1 MKRFTVATWLL
12 SASVALCAELPPDQ
26 AEFFENKIRPVLAE
40 RCYGCHSTEAGKD
53 KGGLLLDSRDAV
65 LKGGDT
71 GPALVA
77 GDAAKSLLFKAVKRA
92 DPETAMP
99 PKGKADPLTAE
110 QVADFEAWIK
120 MGAPDPRTGAV
131 KKAVIDSLLE
141 KGKTHWAF
149 QTPNKENIPADQNLV
164 DALFPGKGPQ
174 AEPRV
179 LIRRAAIAL
188 TGLPPSPERVEAFVK
203 DCSANSATAF
213 SNLLDELLASPNYGE
228 RWARHWLDVAR
239 YADNM
244 GAIFN
249 GDDSYPFAF
258 TYRDWVIKAFNEDK
272 PYDRFVMEQIAADLL
287 PETKPENNANLAA
300 LGFLTLGRR
309 TDRKVDDNVYD
320 DRIDVI
326 SRGLLGLT
334 VGCARCHDHK
344 LEPIPTTDYYALY
357 GILRSSTEPS
367 SYPVLAPQPDSPERQ
382 DFEQRNQAAVSEYI
396 RVHAFEAERSM
407 SAIRSRLGDYL
418 LAAKDS
424 AYKDIYADKKV
435 QPDILDPRKLNASV
449 HNRVVRSWD
458 TWIKGHPDIF
468 GPWVELAEL
477 PEADFAAKAAAMCA
491 AHAKN
496 TDKKLMA
503 PVARAFNKASPK
515 TLRDI
520 ADVYNNLWAV
530 ELDAAWG
537 EKWRAALLKAC
548 APKADDLS
556 LPIADLTPRCID
568 RLNAIDK
575 ELVLPEADVD
585 ALKKVLLDDKSPFVF
600 SGKDFI
606 SSKLFANRDVAEGLR
621 RNATKALTELGSHA
635 GAPIRLM
642 ALQEDKPY
650 DAKVRIRGNPKT
662 LGADAPRGWFTVLK
676 TESTPQF
683 PKDKS
688 GRLEFAQLLASR
700 DNPLTARVIVNRVWA
715 WHFGEGIV
723 KTPSDFGL
731 RGEIPEN
738 QALLDSLA
746 VWFMENGWS
755 FKKLN
760 RLLLSSRLWQESR
773 RTQPLDFESFRDSL
787 LSVSG
792 ALDPRSG
799 GKPDDLVKS
808 SSNRRTVYASVDRKT
823 LPNLF
828 RNFDFPDPSMSAPQR
843 SRTALTPQAL
853 FLLNSN
859 FVVDRARD
867 LAKATQPENGESI
880 PKSLRALYQR
890 IFQRNPAEKEVARAT
905 AFLAA
910 YPKNDVVMPEV
921 NDWSYGT
928 GDFDSQSQRVANF
941 HALRFA
947 GNKVVGNG
955 GMELTKDGGQPAE
968 GKAIIRRWIAP
979 KEGKVNIY
987 AELAHLPK
995 EGDGVTSRVVSS
1007 RGGLLGEWSAAHNA
1021 VLTTLNDVEVKK
1033 GDTLDF
1039 LTICGSDPK
1048 NDTFRWSP
1056 TITMPLAEMPGM
1068 SGMAMRWDAKGDFM
1082 DPTKLP
1088 APLSGWEELA
1098 HVLLLSNEFA
1108 VVD

>member
-1 MKRFTVATWLL
+1 MKRYTLATWLL
-12 SASVALCAELPPDQ
+12 SVGLAFGAEIPSEQ

-40 RCYGCHSTEAGKD
+40 RCYGCHSTESGKD

-71 GPALVA
+71 GPALVP
-77 GDAAKSLLFKAVKRA
+77 GDAAKSLLVKAIRRA

-120 MGAPDPRTGAV
+120 MGAPDPRDGV
-131 KKAVIDSLLE
+131 LKKAVIDTLLE

-149 QTPNKENIPADQNLV
+149 QAPRAAHLPAGQNLI
-164 DALFPGKGPQ
+164 DALLPGNGSL

-179 LIRRAAIAL
+179 LIRRASIAL
-188 TGLPPSPERVEAFVK
+188 TGLPPSPGRVEAFVK
-203 DCSANSATAF
+203 ESGANPAAALPK
-213 SNLLDELLASPNYGE
+213 LLDELLASPHYGE

-258 TYRDWVIKAFNEDK
+258 TYRDWVIRAFNEDK

-287 PETKPENNANLAA
+287 PETKPENNGNLAA

-309 TDRKVDDNVYD
+309 TDRRVDDNVYD

-334 VGCARCHDHK
+334 AGCARCHDHK
-344 LEPIPTTDYYALY
+344 LEPIPTADYYALY
-357 GILRSSTEPS
+357 GIFKSCTEPV
-367 SYPVLAPQPDSPERQ
+367 SYPVLAPQPDSPERK
-382 DFEQRNQAAVSEYI
+382 DFEERNHAAVSEYI

-407 SAIRSRLGDYL
+407 SAIRARLGDYL
-418 LAAKDS
+418 LAAKEA
-424 AYKDIYADKKV
+424 AYKDVYADKKV
-435 QPDILDPRKLNASV
+435 QPDLLDPRKLSGGI
-449 HNRVVRSWD
+449 HNRVVRSWEP
-458 TWIKGHPDIF
+458 WVKGHPEMF
-468 GPWVELAEL
+468 GPWLELSAL
-477 PEADFAAKAAAMCA
+477 PETEFAAKAPAMCA
-491 AHAKN
+491 AYGKN
-496 TDKKLMA
+496 ADKKLMA
-503 PVARAFNKASPK
+503 PVARVFEKASPR

-520 ADVYNNLWAV
+520 ADAYNNLWVV
-530 ELDAAWG
+530 ELDAAWA
-537 EKWRAALLKAC
+537 EKWRALLLKAC
-548 APKADDLS
+548 VPKVDELG
-556 LPIADLTPRCID
+556 LPLTELTPRCID
-568 RLNAIDK
+568 RLNTVEK
-575 ELVLPEADVD
+575 ELVLPEADVQ
-585 ALKKVLLDDKSPFVF
+585 ALKAVLLDEKSPFVL

-606 SSKLFANRDVAEGLR
+606 SNKLFVNRDVAEGLR
-621 RNATKALTELGSHA
+621 RNASKALTDLGSHA

-642 ALQEDKPY
+642 ALQEDKPF
-650 DAKVRIRGNPKT
+650 DAKVFIRGNPKT
-662 LGADAPRGWFTVLK
+662 LGPAAPRGWFTVLR
-676 TESTPQF
+676 TAETPEF

-688 GRLEFAQLLASR
+688 GRLELAQLLASR
-700 DNPLTARVIVNRVWA
+700 NNPLTARVMVNRVWA

-723 KTPSDFGL
+723 KTPSDFGF
-731 RGEIPEN
+731 RGELPAN

-746 VWFMENGWS
+746 VWFMDNGWS

-760 RLLLSSRLWQESR
+760 RLLLSSRLWQEAR
-773 RTQPLDFESFRDSL
+773 RTQSLDFESFRDSL

-792 ALDPRSG
+792 ALDTRAG
-799 GKPDDLVKS
+799 GKPDDLVKGT
-808 SSNRRTVYASVDRKT
+808 SNRRTVYAAVDRKT

-853 FLLNSN
+853 FLLNSS
-859 FVVDRARD
+859 FVVDRARN
-867 LAKATQPENGESI
+867 LAKATQPEDDAAT
-880 PKSLRALYQR
+880 PKALRALYQR
-890 IFQRNPAEKEVARAT
+890 IFQRDPGEKEMARAA
-905 AFLAA
+905 AFLAG

-921 NDWSYGT
+921 NDWSYGM
-928 GDFDSQSQRVANF
+928 GDFDSKSQRVANF
-941 HALRFA
+941 QPLKFA

-955 GMELTKDGGQPAE
+955 GMELTKDGGQPAD

-979 KEGKVNIY
+979 KDGKVNIY

-995 EGDGVTSRVVSS
+995 EGDGVTSSVVSS
-1007 RGGLLGEWSAAHNA
+1007 RSGLLGEWVAAHNA
-1021 VLTTLNDVEVKK
+1021 VMTPLNDVEVKK

-1039 LTICGSDPK
+1039 LTLCGPDSK

-1056 TITMPLAEMPGM
+1056 TITMPGAEMPGM